1 MTKAQ
6 EWIQDHMDCGSDQ
19 KARNKIIDEG
29 NRLYAEDE
37 QEAEFNRVLFA
48 YSAEGMAVDRKVI
61 ISQAGGNASK
71 GAKGYKISLP
81 AAMIREIGITPDD
94 RAVTVRVENGKI
106 IIEKKRDGQI

>member
-6 EWIQDHMDCGSDQ
+6 EWIQDHMDCGNDQ
-19 KARNKIIDEG
+19 KLRNKIIDEG

-37 QEAEFNRVLFA
+37 QEAEFNRILFA
-48 YSAEGMAVDRKVI
+48 YSAEGMVVDRNII
-61 ISQAGGNASK
+61 ISQAGGNAGK

-81 AAMIREIGITPDD
+81 AAMIREIGITPND

-106 IIEKKRDGQI
+106 IIEKKEVQA